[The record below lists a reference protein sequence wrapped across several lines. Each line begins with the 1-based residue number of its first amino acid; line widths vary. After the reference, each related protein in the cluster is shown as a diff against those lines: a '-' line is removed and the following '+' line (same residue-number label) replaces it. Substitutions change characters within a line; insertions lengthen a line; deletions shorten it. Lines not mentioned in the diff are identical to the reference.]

1 MRLLTGR
8 VAQDITRVETPTRH
22 RHTSSVANIV
32 LHIDL
37 PTIAAVDIVI
47 NANLS
52 VTIAQQGNGRRKKTV
67 DKTKREAIEI

>member
-1 MRLLTGR
+1 MSK
-8 VAQDITRVETPTRH
+8 PTRH
-22 RHTSSVANIV
+22 RRTSSVANIV

-52 VTIAQQGNGRRKKTV
+52 VTIAQPGNTRRKTTV
-67 DKTKREAIEI
+67 DKIKREAIEI